1 MRNSSIK
8 LLIVILIFNF
18 SSCKKES
25 SSFSD
30 YQFAEETPVINCE
43 NTDNKLLNEALY
55 SFEKDMTPFYD
66 LLKQNK
72 TLAYNTFTKRA
83 TNKKID
89 PTLFA
94 SKHSVAI
101 ANALKEA
108 GFISEKGVNYKNSL
122 MHCIGENMK
131 KEDIKTTFNALLTT
145 NSLSKKLFNPALQSK
160 THKVHVDKYLSI
172 YVALEYFYVEIL
184 KADFT
189 NVDFNRL
196 KATKRDTAK
205 PNIIQNSNN
214 SKVDFN
220 KRPAKQ

>member
-8 LLIVILIFNF
+8 LLLVILIFNF

-30 YQFAEETPVINCE
+30 YQFAEETPLINCE

-55 SFEKDMTPFYD
+55 SFEKDISPFYD
-66 LLKQNK
+66 VLQKNK
-72 TLAYNTFTKRA
+72 IRAYNSFTKQA
-83 TNKKID
+83 TNKRID
-89 PTLFA
+89 PTLFV

-101 ANALKEA
+101 ASALKEA
-108 GFISEKGVNYKNSL
+108 GFISENGVNYKNPL
-122 MHCIGENMK
+122 INCIAENMRK
-131 KEDIKTTFNALLTT
+131 DDIKTTFNALLTT
-145 NSLSKKLFNPALQSK
+145 NSLTKKLFNPALQSK
-160 THKVHVDKYLSI
+160 THRVHGDNYLSI

-189 NVDFNRL
+189 NVDFDRL
-196 KATKRDTAK
+196 KTNNKEAVK
-205 PNIIQNSNN
+205 PNVIGNPNN
-214 SKVDFN
+214 TKVDFN